1 MNCYHCETELIWG
14 ADNTF
19 EDTGIDGEGIVTNLS
34 CPKCEAYVE
43 VFKQYTEEEYK
54 ELFTCSFCE
63 EDTSEIEY
71 EYLVDTDHLECFLED
86 EQNKIDAEKAKKI
99 KKVKDEE

>member
-43 VFKQYTEEEYK
+43 EFKQYTEEEYK
-54 ELFTCSFCE
+54 ELFTCIF
-63 EDTSEIEY
+63 
-71 EYLVDTDHLECFLED
+71 
-86 EQNKIDAEKAKKI
+86 
-99 KKVKDEE
+99 